1 MLFSYVQFW
10 KFQKYHFGISEN
22 DFKSYNMEC
31 VSTTSLYVEHYK
43 KKKIPV
49 TFINTSFQ
57 RGTPIFL
64 IIGRRD
70 RLNIHNMTKR
80 QFDAVI
86 RKEGMNV
93 SDYYDSTKTYTVF
106 FRRNNRSNSPQGK
119 LRMYYAQDT
128 DISVGTVFVLKGTT
142 YLVISQDAL
151 ESNIYFT
158 SLAVKC
164 DASLSVCI
172 SENNYMDIPCAVI
185 SDKFAIS
192 HGNVISVATGNVT
205 VYTGI
210 NQYSLKLLETYAYY
224 NFGGYYKLG
233 TSFQNNGLL
242 YVYMTK
248 EAMPNV
254 DKYSLT
260 YNGVTSLSL
269 SDGTYQLSYTAVK
282 NGSVVDNPSLSYA
295 VNDSNIATVSDTG
308 LLTMIAAGN
317 VTVTA
322 TWTDGNN
329 TICVTA
335 ITIADSSDPDIPNP
349 PVSTGTIV
357 ISGKT
362 NLKNGYYRTYSAI
375 FYDSSNSAVDGIAA
389 VWSITD
395 CTFINEIEQTVLEG
409 NKFKVKVNNENLIG
423 QSFSVNATDSNGN
436 FTMTSI
442 TVTIV
447 E

>member
-1 MLFSYVQFW
+1 M
-10 KFQKYHFGISEN
+10 
-22 DFKSYNMEC
+22 
-31 VSTTSLYVEHYK
+31 
-43 KKKIPV
+43 
-49 TFINTSFQ
+49 
-57 RGTPIFL
+57 
-64 IIGRRD
+64 
-70 RLNIHNMTKR
+70 NIHNMTKR

-128 DISVGTVFVLKGTT
+128 NIKIGTVFVLKGIT

-164 DASLSVCI
+164 DTKFSVCI
-172 SENNYMDIPCAVI
+172 SENNYMDISCAVI

-210 NQYSLKLLETYAYY
+210 NQYSLKLLDTYAYY

-242 YVYMTK
+242 YVYMTR

-260 YNGVTSLSL
+260 YNGVTSLNL
-269 SDGTYQLSYTAVK
+269 SDGTYQLSYTATK
-282 NGSVVDNPSLSYA
+282 NGTVVNNPTLSYT
-295 VNDSNIATVSDTG
+295 VSDTNVATVSNTG
-308 LLTMIAAGN
+308 LLTMITTGN
-317 VTVTA
+317 ITVTVK
-322 TWTDGNN
+322 WTDGNN
-329 TICVTA
+329 TTCVTA
-335 ITIADSSDPDIPNP
+335 ITIADTSDPNP
-349 PVSTGTIV
+349 PVATGTATIT
-357 ISGKT
+357 GM
-362 NLKNGYYRTYSAI
+362 YYTLRYNYTRTYTAT
-375 FYDSSNSAVDGIAA
+375 FYDNSNNAVDGITA
-389 VWSITD
+389 VWSITNCD
-395 CTFINEIEQTVLEG
+395 FESNINKEIR
-409 NKFKVKVNNENLIG
+409 
-423 QSFSVNATDSNGN
+423 
-436 FTMTSI
+436 
-442 TVTIV
+442 
-447 E
+447 

>member
-1 MLFSYVQFW
+1 
-10 KFQKYHFGISEN
+10 
-22 DFKSYNMEC
+22 
-31 VSTTSLYVEHYK
+31 
-43 KKKIPV
+43 
-49 TFINTSFQ
+49 
-57 RGTPIFL
+57 
-64 IIGRRD
+64 
-70 RLNIHNMTKR
+70 MTKR

-128 DISVGTVFVLKGTT
+128 NIKIGTVFVLKDIT

-164 DASLSVCI
+164 DTKFSVCI

-242 YVYMTK
+242 YVYMTR
-248 EAMPNV
+248 EAMPNT
-254 DKYSLT
+254 DTYSLA

-269 SDGTYQLSYTAVK
+269 SDGTYQLSYTATK
-282 NGSVVDNPSLSYA
+282 NGTVVNNPTLSYT
-295 VNDSNIATVSDTG
+295 VSDTNVATVSDTG
-308 LLTMIAAGN
+308 LLTMITTGN

-322 TWTDGNN
+322 KWTDGNN
-329 TICVTA
+329 TTCSTD
-335 ITIADSSDPDIPNP
+335 ITIADTSDPNP
-349 PVSTGTIV
+349 PVITGTTV
-357 ISGKT
+357 ITGNT
-362 NLKNGYYRTYSAI
+362 NLKNGYTRTYTAT
-375 FYDSSNSAVDGIAA
+375 FYDNSKNAVDGITA

-409 NKFKVKVNNENLIG
+409 NKFKIKVNNENLIG
-423 QSFSVNATDSNGN
+423 QSFSVNATDTNGN
-436 FTMTSI
+436 FTSAS
-442 TVTIV
+442 TIV
-447 E
+447 HIVE

>member
-1 MLFSYVQFW
+1 M
-10 KFQKYHFGISEN
+10 
-22 DFKSYNMEC
+22 
-31 VSTTSLYVEHYK
+31 
-43 KKKIPV
+43 
-49 TFINTSFQ
+49 
-57 RGTPIFL
+57 
-64 IIGRRD
+64 
-70 RLNIHNMTKR
+70 NIHNMTKR

-172 SENNYMDIPCAVI
+172 SENNYMDIPCTVI
-185 SDKFAIS
+185 SDKIAIS

-308 LLTMIAAGN
+308 LLTMITTGN

-322 TWTDGNN
+322 KWTDGNN
-329 TICVTA
+329 TTCANV
-335 ITIADSSDPDIPNP
+335 ITIADTSDPNP
-349 PVSTGTIV
+349 PVITGTTV
-357 ISGKT
+357 ITGNT
-362 NLKNGYYRTYSAI
+362 NLKNGYYRTYTAT
-375 FYDSSNSAVDGIAA
+375 FYDNSENVVDGITA

-395 CTFINEIEQTVLEG
+395 CTFTNDIEQTVLEG

-423 QSFSVNATDSNGN
+423 ETFTLNASDTNGN
-436 FTMTSI
+436 FTTASI